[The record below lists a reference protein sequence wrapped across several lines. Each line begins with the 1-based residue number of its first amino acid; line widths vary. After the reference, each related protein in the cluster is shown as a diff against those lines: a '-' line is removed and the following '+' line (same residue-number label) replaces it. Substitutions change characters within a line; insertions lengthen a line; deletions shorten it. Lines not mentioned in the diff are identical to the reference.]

1 MSRYI
6 DADEFAKKID
16 RASWL
21 AERKGDPS
29 LIYAFSEVVTPL
41 LASAPTA
48 DVEEVRHGKWLVV
61 EDKNGNEVKICSHCA
76 REGCYES
83 TYEESFDYDYNEN
96 CYCDGYD
103 EHKEYISTRYCPSC
117 GAKMDL

>member
-6 DADEFAKKID
+6 DAEKFADKIYGV
-16 RASWL
+16 WQL
-21 AERKGDPS
+21 AEKKGDAS
-29 LIYAFSEVVTPL
+29 LVYAFAEVVTPAL
-41 LASAPTA
+41 ISTPTA
-48 DVEEVRHGKWLVV
+48 DVEEAKHGKWLVV

-103 EHKEYISTRYCPSC
+103 EHREYISTRYCPNC